1 MYRHEQTSSA
11 EFRGWKCWAPW
22 SRVPGGCEHSVVSGM
37 HSGPLEEQCMILL
50 AKPTLQII
58 LFISDGL
65 GWTTFTRG
73 ERKAVSTLRHPFW
86 KGTIYQATSLQKPH
100 CNRDSAC
107 PHLLKSPFKDTISE
121 TTSTS
126 WVLTKKKILF
136 LFALNRG
143 NPQNAGIL
151 TNFYKEFIY
160 VYCIF
165 CAGLYKDGMNGIS
178 VVLSIS
184 LHDFSGRQQLL
195 IRGSVP

>member
-1 MYRHEQTSSA
+1 M
-11 EFRGWKCWAPW
+11 
-22 SRVPGGCEHSVVSGM
+22 
-37 HSGPLEEQCMILL
+37 
-50 AKPTLQII
+50 
-58 LFISDGL
+58 FI
-65 GWTTFTRG
+65 RG
-73 ERKAVSTLRHPFW
+73 ERKAASTLRGILSGKALSTKHHLSRNP
-86 KGTIYQATSLQKPH
+86 TATETLVVLICSNLLARKQSQRLLQ
-100 CNRDSAC
+100 
-107 PHLLKSPFKDTISE
+107 
-121 TTSTS
+121 TS

-143 NPQNAGIL
+143 NPKDAGIL

-165 CAGLYKDGMNGIS
+165 RAGLYKDGMNGIS